1 MLYELFYYLETQYQI
16 SGASLFQFISFR
28 SAFAVIISL
37 IVSTIFGKKIIDFLK
52 KKQVGENIRDLG
64 LNGQKEKEGTPT
76 MGGLIIIISTLIPV
90 LLLSKLDNIYIQ
102 LLIFTTIWMGSFGFI
117 DDYIK
122 IFKKNKKGL
131 KGYFKILG
139 QLFLGIV
146 IGGTIYFHPDITI
159 RKEKLSYEK
168 VKGQNESFLEDEKS
182 LLTTMPLF
190 KNNEFDYSKLVSWV
204 TGSKEYTWLI
214 IIPIIIFIISAVSNG
229 AN

>member
-28 SAFAVIISL
+28 SAFAIIISL

-64 LNGQKEKEGTPT
+64 LDGQKEKEGTPT

-122 IFKKNKKGL
+122 IFKKNKSAL
-131 KGYFKILG
+131 
-139 QLFLGIV
+139 
-146 IGGTIYFHPDITI
+146 
-159 RKEKLSYEK
+159 
-168 VKGQNESFLEDEKS
+168 
-182 LLTTMPLF
+182 
-190 KNNEFDYSKLVSWV
+190 
-204 TGSKEYTWLI
+204 WL
-214 IIPIIIFIISAVSNG
+214 
-229 AN
+229 